1 MKSAL
6 LYGHNDLR
14 VEEVADPVA
23 GEGQA
28 VIRIHASGVCPSDI
42 RSYTA
47 ATAAKR
53 DPWTPGHE
61 IAGVVTELG
70 SGDTGD
76 LQVGDRVAVD
86 WRGVCGHCHQCAR
99 GAANFCENLVKY
111 PIAGFADATV
121 MPVRQLTKLADGVGF
136 EAASFAEPLACVLNA
151 HRALPLPLTEN
162 VLVVGAGPIGLLHT
176 QVAKARGGRVI
187 VTDMKADRLKVAQE
201 LGAHDVVDASAGQ
214 REAVLDLTDGRGA
227 DVVVVTVGIPA
238 VIEAA
243 FGLVA
248 KNGVVNLFAGTHPK
262 GNLALN
268 PDVPHYDQV
277 SINGS
282 HDFIPNDF
290 ATALRLLRFGQ
301 VDVAPLI
308 SHRFPLD
315 AVAEAFETTKQQLGL
330 KSLVVAEGES

>member
-14 VEEVADPVA
+14 VENRPDPKA

-86 WRGVCGHCHQCAR
+86 WRGVCGRCHQCR
-99 GAANFCENLVKY
+99 KGAANFCERLIKY
-111 PIAGFADATV
+111 PIAGFAEATV
-121 MPVRQLTKLADGVGF
+121 MPVEQLSKLPDGVSF
-136 EAASFAEPLACVLNA
+136 ESASFAEPLACVVNA

-176 QVAKARGGRVI
+176 QVARARGGRVI
-187 VTDMKADRLKVAQE
+187 VTDMKADRLKVARK
-201 LGAHDVVDASAGQ
+201 LGAHDVVDAAAHQ

-227 DVVVVTVGIPA
+227 DVVIVTVGIPA

-248 KNGVVNLFAGTHPK
+248 KNGAVNLFAGTHPK
-262 GNLALN
+262 GAIALN

-277 SINGS
+277 AINGS
-282 HDFIPNDF
+282 HDFIPDDF

-330 KSLVVAEGES
+330 KSLVVSEGEK